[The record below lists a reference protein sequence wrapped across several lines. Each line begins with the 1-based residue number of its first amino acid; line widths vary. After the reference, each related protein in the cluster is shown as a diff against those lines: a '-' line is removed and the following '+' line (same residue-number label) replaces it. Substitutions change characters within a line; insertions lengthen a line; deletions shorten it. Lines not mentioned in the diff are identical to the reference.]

1 MPKGKK
7 TCPSCDKEH
16 GARKRKCECGHEFGS
31 KQARPSKAKT
41 VKQTK
46 HPLGQKYVPS
56 PGLWVFDLPKGMP
69 AIHAPEN
76 LPSGPLNNQTVY
88 DHAAYNGVGDSIA
101 ETIPSKRIAD
111 PKLRKLWKKAHDAI
125 HDTWRYLIDDNESSG
140 PTAKAKG

>member
-7 TCPSCDKEH
+7 KCHSCGKEH
-16 GARKRKCECGHEFGS
+16 GARKLKCECGYVFCGGKKP
-31 KQARPSKAKT
+31 KQDKP

-56 PGLWVFDLPKGMP
+56 PGLWVFDIPKGMP
-69 AIHAPEN
+69 AIHAPED
-76 LPSGPLNNQTVY
+76 LPSGPLDNQTVY
-88 DHAAYNGVGDSIA
+88 DHAAYNGVGDSIS

-125 HDTWRYLIDDNESSG
+125 HDAWRYLIDDNENDDS
-140 PTAKAKG
+140 TTEEKG